1 MATRGGPPPKEGL
14 SLQPSLGRVL
24 FLDVESTGLEAESSF
39 VVGVG
44 FMYEDGSWR
53 HSFASSLSDEAKVV
67 AEAIEEASR
76 FDSVVTWN
84 GLSFDIPMLVARAL
98 ANGVDPSPLLK
109 PRHIDL
115 YRVFRDL
122 VRLGRY
128 GLDDVAKFLGVPKKV
143 QLKGSDMPPL
153 YLRALGGDREAL
165 KVIEEHCYDDLQALK
180 KVFDKSRRLVEAY
193 VEMARA
199 GLTAPTPHG
208 GRSA

>member
-1 MATRGGPPPKEGL
+1 MGARGGSRPKAGS
-14 SLQPSLGRVL
+14 SLQPALGRVL

-67 AEAIEEASR
+67 AEAVEEASK
-76 FDSVVTWN
+76 FDAVVTWN
-84 GLSFDIPMLVARAL
+84 GLGFDIPMLVARAL
-98 ANGVDPSPLLK
+98 VNGVDPSPLLR

-115 YRVFRDL
+115 YRVFREL

-128 GLDDVAKFLGVPKKV
+128 GLDDVAKFLGIPKKV

-180 KVFDKSRRLVEAY
+180 KVFDRSRRLVEAY
-193 VEMARA
+193 VEQAQA
-199 GLTAPTPHG
+199 GLTTHPPLG
-208 GRSA
+208 GC